1 MVKFQSHKKLVIE
14 SVSRRQASPGAKQ
27 VVLSSCRD
35 PRTVCMTEDELAY
48 LQASFRV
55 NRWPE
60 RAEKERLAR
69 LIGKYVGPFPVIFTF
84 D

>member
-1 MVKFQSHKKLVIE
+1 MVKLQCHKKLVIE
-14 SVSRRQASPGAKQ
+14 SDSRRQASTDAKQ
-27 VVLSSCRD
+27 VILSSCRD
-35 PRTVCMTEDELAY
+35 PRTVCMSDDELAY
-48 LQASFRV
+48 LRASFRV

-69 LIGKYVGPFPVIFTF
+69 LIGKYVGLFAIFFTF